1 MKNRKETRAIETREE
16 NILSP
21 RIISCRIHGT
31 WYLIPGTW
39 YHSKYEKTMNRQICH
54 ANITDDEM
62 QLVGRIAEKLGYS
75 SRTELVTAL
84 LRSLIHAK
92 PFRKETEDLN
102 SILTLETELETL
114 QQTFLDILDEYAF
127 PVIAMHGPD
136 YAYRALADDLKAWM
150 YQKCRAVPQDA
161 DLKEWTRLYYTMKK
175 GDIIRYRISRT
186 TEEFAE
192 EYEEKENEA
201 YA

>member
-1 MKNRKETRAIETREE
+1 MARGPWPMARGHHQYQR
-16 NILSP
+16 
-21 RIISCRIHGT
+21 
-31 WYLIPGTW
+31 
-39 YHSKYEKTMNRQICH
+39 KTMNRLRLH
-54 ANITDDEM
+54 TTITDDEM
-62 QLVGRIAEKLGYS
+62 KIVDRIAGKLGYN

-92 PFRKETEDLN
+92 PFRKETADLN
-102 SILTLETELETL
+102 SILTVETELDALRETYL
-114 QQTFLDILDEYAF
+114 TILDEYAF

-150 YQKCRAVPQDA
+150 YQKCSAVPQDS
-161 DLKEWTRLYYTMKK
+161 DMKEWTRLYYALKK

-192 EYEEKENEA
+192 EYAEKENEA

>member
-21 RIISCRIHGT
+21 RTPPRRTDGPCPLSPGPRAHLIHR
-31 WYLIPGTW
+31 
-39 YHSKYEKTMNRQICH
+39 KTMNRLRLH
-54 ANITDDEM
+54 TTITDDEM